1 MIHLL
6 YGKDNYR
13 VHEALM
19 AVRNELAPDDD
30 ARRDLASNTTVLDG
44 SKLTPQELIAQATTV
59 PFLAPHR
66 LVIVEGLL
74 AALAGIKSG
83 RKGAKGK
90 KKAADEDD
98 PLAPWRDVAEQLGD
112 AAVVPPTTVLVFVEG
127 DITKTNAAFP
137 IFAPI
142 ARSLDHAPLPPN
154 ELRTWIMT
162 EAKDLK
168 LKLDPRAAA
177 AIADLTGSDLWLVR
191 NELLKLAAYAAGDAV
206 DEAVVRQLVT
216 SAQDAKFWDM
226 TDAVVA
232 GNERKALASLARLLT
247 DGEPPP
253 VLSSMLV
260 RQYRQ
265 LVIVKEMRERRAGKD
280 DIARASGVPGFK
292 VDATAAL
299 AARYSWDD
307 LRRAYRLLLDADL
320 SVKRGLQGD
329 EPSLQLLVHELCALA
344 PRAAARPAYAR

>member
-44 SKLTPQELIAQATTV
+44 AKLTPQELIAQATTV

-112 AAVVPPTTVLVFVEG
+112 AAVVPPRPSSSSSRATSRRRMLRSPSSRPSRDRSTTRRSRR
-127 DITKTNAAFP
+127 TSS
-137 IFAPI
+137 AP
-142 ARSLDHAPLPPN
+142 
-154 ELRTWIMT
+154 
-162 EAKDLK
+162 
-168 LKLDPRAAA
+168 
-177 AIADLTGSDLWLVR
+177 GS
-191 NELLKLAAYAAGDAV
+191 
-206 DEAVVRQLVT
+206 
-216 SAQDAKFWDM
+216 
-226 TDAVVA
+226 
-232 GNERKALASLARLLT
+232 
-247 DGEPPP
+247 
-253 VLSSMLV
+253 
-260 RQYRQ
+260 
-265 LVIVKEMRERRAGKD
+265 
-280 DIARASGVPGFK
+280 
-292 VDATAAL
+292 
-299 AARYSWDD
+299 
-307 LRRAYRLLLDADL
+307 
-320 SVKRGLQGD
+320 
-329 EPSLQLLVHELCALA
+329 
-344 PRAAARPAYAR
+344 